1 MMVLLFVILTFALL
15 FARKGNYT
23 FAVAGFILLLALSVG
38 LLVYHITDRINI
50 NL

>member
-1 MMVLLFVILTFALL
+1 MMVLLFIILTFALL

-23 FAVAGFILLLALSVG
+23 FAIGGFILLLVLSVCW
-38 LLVYHITDRINI
+38 LIYHITDRINI

>member
-15 FARKGNYT
+15 FARKGNNT
-23 FAVAGFILLLALSVG
+23 FAVAGFFLLLILSIG
-38 LLVYHITDRINI
+38 WLIYHITDRINI